1 VPVEAR
7 AGATHGQRGRR
18 GTVGSE
24 APRTLRRGPE
34 EEEEDD
40 AVADRALRIAL
51 VAHDAKK
58 EALVGWARAWSGALA
73 RHRLCG
79 TGTSAGEVMDACPGL
94 RVEELLSG
102 PKGGDLQV
110 GARIAARELDALVF
124 FPDPESPHPHEN
136 DVQALI
142 RISLLADIPVALNR
156 ASADHLAEA
165 MFAVRGKG

>member
-1 VPVEAR
+1 LPAEAR
-7 AGATHGQRGRR
+7 AGAIHGQRGRG

-24 APRTLRRGPE
+24 ALRTLRGGPE
-34 EEEEDD
+34 KEDD

-58 EALVGWARAWSGALA
+58 EALVGWAQAWSEALA

-79 TGTSAGEVMDACPGL
+79 TGTSAGEVMEACPGL

-136 DVQALI
+136 DVQALV

-156 ASADHLAEA
+156 TSADHLAEA
-165 MFAVRGKG
+165 MFVVRGQG

>member
-1 VPVEAR
+1 M
-7 AGATHGQRGRR
+7 
-18 GTVGSE
+18 
-24 APRTLRRGPE
+24 
-34 EEEEDD
+34 
-40 AVADRALRIAL
+40 ADRALRIAL

-58 EALVGWARAWSGALA
+58 GRLVEWARAWREALS

-79 TGTSAGEVMDACPGL
+79 TGTSAGKVMEACPGL

-102 PKGGDLQV
+102 PKAGDLQV
-110 GARIAARELDALVF
+110 GARIASGELDALVF
-124 FPDPESPHPHEN
+124 FPDPDNPHPHEN

-165 MFAVRGKG
+165 MLVVRGHG

>member
-1 VPVEAR
+1 M
-7 AGATHGQRGRR
+7 GKGG
-18 GTVGSE
+18 
-24 APRTLRRGPE
+24 LR
-34 EEEEDD
+34 
-40 AVADRALRIAL
+40 VAL

-58 EALVGWARAWSGALA
+58 EALAGWAAAWREALS
-73 RHRLCG
+73 RQRLCG
-79 TGTSAGEVMDACPGL
+79 TGTTAGEVMRACPGL

-110 GARIAARELDALVF
+110 GARIASGELDALVF

-165 MFAVRGKG
+165 MFVVRGHG